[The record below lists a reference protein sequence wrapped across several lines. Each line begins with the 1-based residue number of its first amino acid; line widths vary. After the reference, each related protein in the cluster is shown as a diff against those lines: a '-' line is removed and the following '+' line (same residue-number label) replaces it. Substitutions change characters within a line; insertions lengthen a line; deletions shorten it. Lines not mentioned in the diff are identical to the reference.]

1 MAYTSEQL
9 VKSVVG
15 IEQTAQQVADHVA
28 AGPLTPAVEAEE
40 IRRHLADQFRL
51 STPMP
56 LDDVVD
62 DVVGMLDRWTVQVSH
77 PRYFGLF
84 NPSVTTASVVAD
96 ALVAA
101 YNPQL
106 AAWAHAPAANEI
118 ERFTLDRIMEFFG
131 YDPASCFAAFT
142 SGGAEA
148 NLSALLAALVHR
160 FHEFPRVGARG
171 LPRSPVVFATS
182 QSHHSIHKAAQMAG
196 LGRDAVRE
204 VPIDATG
211 RMNVGA
217 LERLV
222 HDDRDRGNEP
232 VLIVGTVGSTSTGV
246 IDPLAD
252 IGHLCREQRIW
263 FHADA
268 AWGGAAALSPR
279 LRSHLDGIHLADS
292 ITCDAHKWLSVPM
305 AAGMFFCRHP
315 DLPLAVFDVPTPY
328 MPAAT
333 SGEVFD
339 PYANTAQ
346 WSRRFIGLK
355 VFMSLAE
362 QGLPGYAAMIEHQA
376 DMGDRLRRALADSG
390 WEIVNQTPLPLVCF
404 TREHLDVDRFLQEM
418 YARQI
423 AWMSK
428 VPVNGQ
434 PSLRACIT
442 SYRTTSQDIDQVVA
456 DITNLADALSS

>member
-1 MAYTSEQL
+1 MSYTSDQL
-9 VKSVVG
+9 VQSVLG

-28 AGPLTPAVEAEE
+28 AGPIAPAVAAGE
-40 IRRHLADQFRL
+40 IRRHLADRFRL

-56 LDDVVD
+56 LEDVVD

-106 AAWAHAPAANEI
+106 AAWGHAPAANEI

-131 YDPASCFAAFT
+131 YEPVSCFASFT

-148 NLSALLAALVHR
+148 NLTALLAALVHR
-160 FHEFPRVGARG
+160 FPELPRVGARG
-171 LPRSPVVFATS
+171 LPQSPTVFATS

-211 RMNVGA
+211 RMDVGA

-222 HDDRDRGNEP
+222 HDEHERGNAP
-232 VLIVGTVGSTSTGV
+232 VMVVGTVGGTSTGV
-246 IDPLAD
+246 IDPLVE
-252 IGHLCREQRIW
+252 IGHLCREHGIW

-279 LRSHLDGIHLADS
+279 LRSHLDGIELADS

-305 AAGMFFCRHP
+305 AAGMFFCRRP
-315 DLPLAVFDVPTPY
+315 DLPLAAFDVPTPY
-328 MPAAT
+328 MPAT
-333 SGEVFD
+333 TTGEVFD

-362 QGLPGYAAMIEHQA
+362 RGLPGYAAMIEHQA

-390 WEIVNQTPLPLVCF
+390 WEIVNHTPLPLVCF
-404 TREHLDVDRFLQEM
+404 TRDGLDVDRFLQEL
-418 YARQI
+418 YDRQI

-428 VPVNGQ
+428 VPVNGR
-434 PSLRACIT
+434 PALRACIT
-442 SYRTTSQDIDQVVA
+442 SYRTTSQDIDRVVA
-456 DITNLADALSS
+456 DVTDLAHALSA